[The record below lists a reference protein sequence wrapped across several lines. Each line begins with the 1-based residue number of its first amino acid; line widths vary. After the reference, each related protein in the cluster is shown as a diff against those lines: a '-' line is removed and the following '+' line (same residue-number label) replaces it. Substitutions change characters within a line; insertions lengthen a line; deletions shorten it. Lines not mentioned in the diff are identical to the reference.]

1 MTALGLHAVTP
12 EIISLL
18 TDSVE
23 LGASYSYQITTA
35 QDGTGEEPVIYNANG
50 LPAGLSLN
58 ALTGEISGTP
68 TESGTFSVSLAATN
82 ASNETGSA
90 TLELTVSDPLP
101 DITSETEITAYVG
114 SSFTYTI
121 TATNNP
127 TTYAVI
133 GLSAVPTDSTD
144 TAALATTGAFSF
156 TPSTAAEGGVYNL
169 LVQAT
174 NDAGTEGQVLTVN
187 VAPAAPSVAT
197 VVVNT
202 PTAGDTY
209 PGSATSVDISATVTP
224 AAGEVIDTVF
234 VRWNN
239 PPAKPDGTPRAPII
253 LSELVESIATPGLY
267 ETTVDIGFDPERLEI
282 GGGSIDLEVVAYQ
295 TNAVSSDDAAS
306 DAATISIAPLLDV
319 VLPEDTAVP
328 FERGPYAIGD
338 IFASARVSTNQFS
351 KISARISGPGIV
363 ELGEDDDASD
373 NLNSIFNFTT
383 SQAIAFEGQYEVVVT
398 VEDLN
403 GNSTTVGPRTLQIAG
418 GTAAL
423 PVATIVSPAPGFTKH
438 PTDPDFSDPID
449 IAAEFFTGGADL
461 RTFSILV
468 NGAEV
473 LSGNLDPSLGS
484 VDVPRVSYP
493 EAGSGVLQ
501 PGNYVVVARVWDA
514 NGAVGNSNPVSFQIV
529 PYEPLEVTMQAPS
542 ESSILIGDAVTFR
555 AEASPLQDIDRVE
568 FYESNSVEKLGEG
581 SRVTENGVDLFR
593 FTYVFPQVGD
603 FRVYAKAI
611 GFSGQSALSAP
622 VDISVE
628 SGEFPLVEITNPTSG
643 TAVTAGENL
652 EILIE
657 ASDVDGLITRVEIF
671 NGTSSLGL
679 AIPTGTTNEY
689 RLNATPNM
697 EDAGILNLMARAT
710 DDRGNTTDSDVVVAS
725 VVLGQVPQIEILEPV
740 PGASFFINQPFQV
753 RARITDGDG
762 TITSATLQ
770 DTNTI
775 PDGEATVP
783 ESRAFEGEVMNQSS
797 VADEFVYT
805 ATLSNPDVVGLVV
818 SAKDNSGNRVQSAP
832 VTFTVTNGISPNV
845 AI

>member
-1 MTALGLHAVTP
+1 MKALSRCFIYAAAWLMTALGLHAVTP
-12 EIISLL
+12 VIDSSL

-35 QDGTGEEPVIYNANG
+35 QDGTGDSPVIYNANG

-133 GLSAVPTDSTD
+133 GLNAVPTDSTD

-169 LVQAT
+169 LVQVT
-174 NDAGTEGQVLTVN
+174 NDAGTAGQVLTVN
-187 VAPAAPSVAT
+187 VAPAAPPAPSVAT

-202 PTAGDTY
+202 PTAADTY
-209 PGSATSVDISATVTP
+209 PGSATSVDITATVTP

-363 ELGEDDDASD
+363 ELSEDDDASD

-423 PVATIVSPAPGFTKH
+423 PVATIVSPAPGFTNEV
-438 PTDPDFSDPID
+438 FSP
-449 IAAEFFTGGADL
+449 ALFTFDQDGA
-461 RTFSILV
+461 
-468 NGAEV
+468 
-473 LSGNLDPSLGS
+473 
-484 VDVPRVSYP
+484 P
-493 EAGSGVLQ
+493 E
-501 PGNYVVVARVWDA
+501 R
-514 NGAVGNSNPVSFQIV
+514 
-529 PYEPLEVTMQAPS
+529 
-542 ESSILIGDAVTFR
+542 
-555 AEASPLQDIDRVE
+555 
-568 FYESNSVEKLGEG
+568 
-581 SRVTENGVDLFR
+581 
-593 FTYVFPQVGD
+593 
-603 FRVYAKAI
+603 
-611 GFSGQSALSAP
+611 
-622 VDISVE
+622 
-628 SGEFPLVEITNPTSG
+628 
-643 TAVTAGENL
+643 
-652 EILIE
+652 
-657 ASDVDGLITRVEIF
+657 
-671 NGTSSLGL
+671 
-679 AIPTGTTNEY
+679 TTNEAGEVTETAITY
-689 RLNATPNM
+689 NITQLTEGQGYYPRDASGLNFTY
-697 EDAGILNLMARAT
+697 
-710 DDRGNTTDSDVVVAS
+710 
-725 VVLGQVPQIEILEPV
+725 
-740 PGASFFINQPFQV
+740 SFGDWLS
-753 RARITDGDG
+753 AHDGDG
-762 TITSATLQ
+762 NATDFPLSF
-770 DTNTI
+770 T
-775 PDGEATVP
+775 PLVASSEAYRVYVSGELLSPSLYSIDIGT
-783 ESRAFEGEVMNQSS
+783 GE
-797 VADEFVYT
+797 
-805 ATLSNPDVVGLVV
+805 
-818 SAKDNSGNRVQSAP
+818 
-832 VTFTVTNGISPNV
+832 I
-845 AI
+845 